1 MDNIF
6 LTPEQTFGVT
16 VRTTVTSSGV
26 PVFTVEDG
34 GPYKLRTCTGREYHR
49 VQRAFVEQDANAAFK
64 LLGQFLEPGIIPE
77 DKLSHVHP
85 DCVWA
90 LLLEVLKHSRIGD
103 AEAGK

>member
-16 VRTTVTSSGV
+16 VRTTYTAAGV

-34 GPYKLRTCTGREYHR
+34 GPYKLRTATGREFHR
-49 VQRAFVEQDANAAFK
+49 IQRTFVEQDAEGAYK
-64 LLGQFLEPGIIPE
+64 LLALFLEPGVIPE
-77 DKLSHVHP
+77 DKIGSVHP

-90 LLLEVLKHSRIGD
+90 MLLEVVKRSRVGD